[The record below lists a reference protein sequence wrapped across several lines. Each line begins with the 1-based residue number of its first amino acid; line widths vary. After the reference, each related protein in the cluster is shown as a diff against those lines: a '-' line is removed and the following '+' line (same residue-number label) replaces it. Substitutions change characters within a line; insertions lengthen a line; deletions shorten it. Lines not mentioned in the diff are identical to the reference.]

1 MSSETYSN
9 RKEERPK
16 KRNSIAESVKRFLV
30 SLKEQLNY
38 SEHTIQAYALDLAQ
52 FNDFISEYHSDPNI
66 SVEKIDKSSIRHFL
80 GMMVEKGISR
90 KSIARKLAA
99 LRSWFKYLIRTGV
112 VEYNPAKNVSFP
124 KIEKRLPSPLSV
136 EEAEKLVTA
145 PKVDTF
151 AGARDA
157 ALLELLYGTGA
168 RLSEIVGLN
177 IQNINRESGTV
188 RLFGKGSK
196 ERMVPL
202 GEPGWK
208 ALNIYIG
215 FRNSKNKGSDEVA
228 LFLNKYGKR
237 LSGRGIQR
245 IVNKYMNM
253 TVENKGKNPHTLRH
267 TFATHLLER
276 GADLNAVK
284 ELLGHED
291 LATTQIYTHVEAEG
305 LKKAYKQAH
314 PRAGTNYEYMT
325 SSDEKGRNRMKIE
338 ITARNFRLGAKLEK
352 YIEDELNKL
361 EKLYDGI
368 IDCQV
373 ILVKIKNDNIAEIIM
388 RVYKKLLV
396 TKDTSDEMF
405 KSIDGAAEKLR
416 RRLKKYKQKL
426 RDIDH
431 ETIE

>member
-1 MSSETYSN
+1 LNSEAYSN
-9 RKEERPK
+9 RKKDRIK
-16 KRNSIAESVKRFLV
+16 KKNNIAESAERFLV
-30 SLKEQLNY
+30 SLREQLNY
-38 SEHTIQAYALDLAQ
+38 SDNTIQAYAVDLTQ
-52 FNDFISEYHSDPNI
+52 FNDFLSEYQSDPNI
-66 SVEKIDKSSIRHFL
+66 SVEKIDRSSIRHFL

-145 PKVDTF
+145 PKADTF
-151 AGARDA
+151 AGARDS
-157 ALLELLYGTGA
+157 ALLEILYGTGA

-177 IQNINRESGTV
+177 IENLNRESGTV

-196 ERMVPL
+196 ERIVPL

-208 ALNIYIG
+208 SVEIYMR
-215 FRNSKNKGSDEVA
+215 FRNSKINGGEEIA

-245 IVNKYMNM
+245 IVNKYMSM
-253 TVENKGKNPHTLRH
+253 TVEKKGKNPHTLRH

-314 PRAGTNYEYMT
+314 PRA
-325 SSDEKGRNRMKIE
+325 R
-338 ITARNFRLGAKLEK
+338 
-352 YIEDELNKL
+352 
-361 EKLYDGI
+361 
-368 IDCQV
+368 
-373 ILVKIKNDNIAEIIM
+373 
-388 RVYKKLLV
+388 
-396 TKDTSDEMF
+396 TK
-405 KSIDGAAEKLR
+405 
-416 RRLKKYKQKL
+416 
-426 RDIDH
+426 
-431 ETIE
+431 